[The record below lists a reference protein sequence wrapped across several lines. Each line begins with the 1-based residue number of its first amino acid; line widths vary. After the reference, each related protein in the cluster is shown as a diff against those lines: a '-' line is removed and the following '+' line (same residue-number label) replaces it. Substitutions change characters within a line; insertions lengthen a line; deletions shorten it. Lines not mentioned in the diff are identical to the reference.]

1 MLRGGALL
9 SSARGGRNPR
19 SHCHTLP
26 IAHARADLYDPRME
40 REVILVRD
48 GVAVWRGFVK
58 APSSSTPASARDY
71 LDLAWRKALEEGV
84 VTAEDSGRVQFR
96 FP

>member
-1 MLRGGALL
+1 
-9 SSARGGRNPR
+9 
-19 SHCHTLP
+19 
-26 IAHARADLYDPRME
+26 ME

-71 LDLAWRKALEEGV
+71 LDLAWRKALEDGI